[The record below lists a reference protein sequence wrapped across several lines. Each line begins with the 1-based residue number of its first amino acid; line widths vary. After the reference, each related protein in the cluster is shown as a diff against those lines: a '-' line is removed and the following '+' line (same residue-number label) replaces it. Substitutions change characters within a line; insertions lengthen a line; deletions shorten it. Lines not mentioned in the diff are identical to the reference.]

1 MGKTPVLEVVAEDLF
16 VLAEALKVR
25 MGYAFLLDVTA
36 IDWLTYPRPPA
47 SRFELVYLFRHENF
61 RDTLAVKV
69 PVKDPKTGVKS
80 LTPLY
85 LAADWLEREVYDQ
98 YGIRFLG
105 HPTLKRILNHLQF
118 QGHPLR
124 KDYPATARHLCTETQ
139 DMMDELGPKIA
150 AKGYDISRDNLMV
163 LNLGPSHPASHGT
176 IRTIVALDGER
187 IVAAASEI
195 GYLHRGFEK
204 SCESH
209 TYNQIVPYTDRLN
222 YCSALMNNIAFVKTV
237 EEMLGLTL
245 PERAVFIRVILAEL
259 SRIID
264 HLVCLAAGL
273 LDMGAQTNYWY
284 LFNPRNDAYDF
295 LSRLTGARLTN
306 SFMRVGGMAHDLYE
320 GWRDDLDDVLKKV
333 RKGIDETLVM
343 VAKNRIFNE
352 RVQDISPV
360 SAEEAVSRGFT
371 GPNLRASGVPFDLRF
386 ADPCYHYDTFDF
398 TMVVGSVGDT
408 HDRMMVRFEEMLQSI
423 RIIEQAAARMPE
435 GPVCVDDRAVTLPPK
450 PEVYNTI
457 EGTIDQF
464 KLIFEGVKVPPREH
478 YSAFEAANGELGF
491 FIVSD
496 GSGTPYKVKVRA
508 PSFLHMQAY
517 PDIITDYQVA
527 DAIMTLGSLNIIA
540 GEMDR

>member
-1 MGKTPVLEVVAEDLF
+1 MIETEALQNAVASLEAAGSMGKTPVLKVAAEDLF
-16 VLAEALKVR
+16 ALAEALKER
-25 MGYAFLLDVTA
+25 MDYTFLLDVTA

-69 PVKDPKTGVKS
+69 AVKEPETGVKS

-98 YGIRFLG
+98 YGIRFSG

-150 AKGYDISRDNLMV
+150 AKGYDIARDNLMV

-237 EEMLGLTL
+237 EEMLG
-245 PERAVFIRVILAEL
+245 
-259 SRIID
+259 
-264 HLVCLAAGL
+264 
-273 LDMGAQTNYWY
+273 
-284 LFNPRNDAYDF
+284 
-295 LSRLTGARLTN
+295 
-306 SFMRVGGMAHDLYE
+306 
-320 GWRDDLDDVLKKV
+320 
-333 RKGIDETLVM
+333 
-343 VAKNRIFNE
+343 
-352 RVQDISPV
+352 
-360 SAEEAVSRGFT
+360 
-371 GPNLRASGVPFDLRF
+371 
-386 ADPCYHYDTFDF
+386 
-398 TMVVGSVGDT
+398 
-408 HDRMMVRFEEMLQSI
+408 
-423 RIIEQAAARMPE
+423 
-435 GPVCVDDRAVTLPPK
+435 
-450 PEVYNTI
+450 
-457 EGTIDQF
+457 
-464 KLIFEGVKVPPREH
+464 
-478 YSAFEAANGELGF
+478 
-491 FIVSD
+491 
-496 GSGTPYKVKVRA
+496 
-508 PSFLHMQAY
+508 
-517 PDIITDYQVA
+517 
-527 DAIMTLGSLNIIA
+527 
-540 GEMDR
+540 